1 MAQVRGGE
9 EERLFKAKAV
19 KEVDEKEE
27 AKKEKVE
34 GRQKGGGLY
43 WYQTIIECRFAS
55 ATGPLSTKQRR
66 RRRFIQLRQRA
77 RGTAV

>member
-1 MAQVRGGE
+1 MRGGE

-19 KEVDEKEE
+19 KEVDDEKEE
-27 AKKEKVE
+27 AKKEKV

-43 WYQTIIECRFAS
+43 WYQTMIECRFAS

-66 RRRFIQLRQRA
+66 RRRVIQLRQRA